1 MVYAHLLT
9 LSVVP
14 TSLQYRG
21 SITLETLSLITHR
34 CYSTLDI
41 KWGEFKLFIHSD
53 PIELPK

>member
-14 TSLQYRG
+14 TSLRYRG
-21 SITLETLSLITHR
+21 SITLENLSLITQC
-34 CYSTLDI
+34 CYSTLGVE
-41 KWGEFKLFIHSD
+41 WGEFKLFIHSD